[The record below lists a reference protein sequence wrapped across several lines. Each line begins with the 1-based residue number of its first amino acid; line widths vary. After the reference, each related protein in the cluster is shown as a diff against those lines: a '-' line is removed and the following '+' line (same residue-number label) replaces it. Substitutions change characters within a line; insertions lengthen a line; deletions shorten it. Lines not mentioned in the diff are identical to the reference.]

1 MKRVHNLRP
10 KISSN
15 ITLLPCL
22 TDAVYGRD
30 YSDTDTDD
38 KNSPDVIE
46 IVLFF
51 LSGNECDTE
60 TWTRSLTLFAR

>member
-1 MKRVHNLRP
+1 MKRIHNLRP

-38 KNSPDVIE
+38 KNSPDVIQ

-51 LSGNECDTE
+51 YPE
-60 TWTRSLTLFAR
+60 TNVTRRRGLGA